1 MAALELPG
9 GTGGG
14 QFQLN
19 LPVRLP
25 VRSLTYN
32 PVVLG
37 CAAHCSPFGRSL
49 HRLTEGTP
57 PIYSCTPPS
66 QTPCPEPPDWVD
78 APESCR
84 CQSTDNRST
93 DAVRDGLCLLYTSPS
108 PR

>member
-25 VRSLTYN
+25 VRSLSYN

-49 HRLTEGTP
+49 HRLTEGT
-57 PIYSCTPPS
+57 
-66 QTPCPEPPDWVD
+66 
-78 APESCR
+78 
-84 CQSTDNRST
+84 QSTNRSP
-93 DAVRDGLCLLYTSPS
+93 LLMSRERILTSVLSSRPATGWNS
-108 PR
+108 SSLANSSRHFLRPRRESLTR